1 MPYFCAKL
9 KRMKKIGEYRRL
21 LGVDATVTLAELK
34 KIYRDEMKACH
45 PDRFQHDET
54 EKEAAELRS
63 REVIEAYH
71 FLVSINPA
79 TLEAEK
85 PEFEATVTNQTIIDY
100 KYENVRLEI
109 TFDNGIT
116 YEYISVPKATYIK
129 MINADSPA
137 RFAKRHILRNFPYRK
152 VSNAS

>member
-1 MPYFCAKL
+1 M
-9 KRMKKIGEYRRL
+9 RKIGEYRRL
-21 LGVDATVTLAELK
+21 LNVEATVTLGELK

-45 PDRFQHDET
+45 PDRFHNDEAG
-54 EKEAAELRS
+54 KEAAEDRS
-63 REVIEAYH
+63 RQVIEAYH
-71 FLVSINPA
+71 FLVSINPE
-79 TLEAEK
+79 TIEAGK
-85 PEFEATVTNQTIIDY
+85 PEFEATIAESTIIDY

-109 TFDNGIT
+109 SFDNGSV

-152 VSNAS
+152 VINAS

>member
-1 MPYFCAKL
+1 
-9 KRMKKIGEYRRL
+9 MKKIGEYRKL
-21 LGVDATVTLAELK
+21 LGVDAKATLGELK

-45 PDRFQHDET
+45 PDRFHNDET
-54 EKEAAELRS
+54 GLAAAEDRS
-63 REVIEAYH
+63 RNVIEAYH
-71 FLVSINPA
+71 FLVSISPE
-79 TLEAEK
+79 TIEAEK
-85 PEFEATVTNQTIIDY
+85 PEFEATIANHTIIDY

-109 TFDNGIT
+109 VFDNGIT

-152 VSNAS
+152 LTGAS